1 MTAFFLKIKDPY
13 FLITVSVVLT
23 VVSAAGAAIAA
34 ESVAGAAAGAGAG
47 AAIVVSV
54 VSVFSV
60 DSLLPQEATKR
71 PIARAN
77 MLNFTNF
84 MT

>member
-1 MTAFFLKIKDPY
+1 MRFGNPY
-13 FLITVSVVLT
+13 FLVVSITL
-23 VVSAAGAAIAA
+23 VVSAAGAAIAV
-34 ESVAGAAAGAGAG
+34 ESVVAGAAAGAGAG

-54 VSVFSV
+54 VSVLSV